1 MTQGVHTGIRFL
13 FFKTKIIKNFKN
25 KIMKNFRKILNYLQ
39 PRRLR
44 IGVLTLLAFL
54 TFWACH
60 NDASDLTNPIDMP
73 SGSDALVSLKY
84 TAEVMSHVQ
93 TDAQNGKLTGLEEI
107 KAVPKTKRSEIS
119 MIVYQDGTCDMT
131 MKELEPKFQPI
142 KYADLTPPSNR
153 PKGVFTRVERNGKV
167 HVFDKDNKEISV
179 FDMSQK
185 LDLSKWVEIIKKD
198 TTAATQSEMVSYIF
212 GNKTGGVKAM
222 MEDAKRNGGTIKDNG
237 DGTLLVTTGK
247 SDNGLGT
254 RGADKTFSESVVDPS
269 LNIVKAAAVFD
280 KQSNKMLGR
289 MAYTY
294 KGTGNVQELTH
305 VYLESLNPNSPS
317 NRQEKMIAVTEFSNV
332 SLKINR

>member
-13 FFKTKIIKNFKN
+13 FRKTKIIKKFKN
-25 KIMKNFRKILNYLQ
+25 KIMKIFSKILNYLKPQ
-39 PRRLR
+39 KRR
-44 IGVLTLLAFL
+44 ISVLILGGFL
-54 TFWACH
+54 TFLACN
-60 NDASDLTNPIDMP
+60 NDAADLTNPIDMP
-73 SGSDALVSLKY
+73 SGGDALVSLKY
-84 TAEVMSHVQ
+84 TAEVMSHVK

-107 KAVPKTKRSEIS
+107 KAVPKTKRSEIA
-119 MIVYQDGTCDMT
+119 MNVYQDGTCDMT

-142 KYADLTPPSNR
+142 KYAHLTPPSNR

-185 LDLSKWVEIIKKD
+185 IDLSKWVEIIKND
-198 TTAATQSEMVSYIF
+198 TTASTQADMVSYIF

-237 DGTLLVTTGK
+237 DGTFLVTIGK
-247 SDNGLGT
+247 LDNGLDT
-254 RGADKTFSESVVDPS
+254 RGADKTFTESVVNPS
-269 LNIVKAAAVFD
+269 LNIVKAAAIFD
-280 KQSNKMLGR
+280 KKSNKMLSK

-294 KGTGNVQELTH
+294 KSTGNAQELTH
-305 VYLESLNPNSPS
+305 IYLESLNPNSS
-317 NRQEKMIAVTEFSNV
+317 SRRQEKMITITEFSNV

>member
-1 MTQGVHTGIRFL
+1 M
-13 FFKTKIIKNFKN
+13 KI
-25 KIMKNFRKILNYLQ
+25 FREILNYLKPQ
-39 PRRLR
+39 KRRL
-44 IGVLTLLAFL
+44 GVLTLLGFL

-60 NDASDLTNPIDMP
+60 NDAAELTNPIDMP
-73 SGSDALVSLKY
+73 SGGDALVSLKY

-93 TDAQNGKLTGLEEI
+93 TDVQNGKLTGLEEI
-107 KAVPKTKRSEIS
+107 KAVPKTKRSEIA

-142 KYADLTPPSNR
+142 KFADLSPPSTQ
-153 PKGVFTRVERNGKV
+153 PKGVFTRVERSGKV
-167 HVFDKDNKEISV
+167 HVFDKDNKEINV
-179 FDMSQK
+179 FDMNQK
-185 LDLSKWVEIIKKD
+185 LDLSKWVEIIKRD
-198 TTAATQSEMVSYIF
+198 TSAATQSEMVSYVF

-222 MEDAKRNGGTIKDNG
+222 MAEAKRNGGTITDNG

-247 SDNGLGT
+247 SSNLGT
-254 RGADKTFSESVVDPS
+254 RDADRTFSESIVDPS

-280 KQSNKMLGR
+280 KQSNKLLGK

-294 KGTGNVQELTH
+294 KGTGSVQELTH
-305 VYLESLNPNSPS
+305 IYLESPNPNSPS